1 MYSILGI
8 EEHEQARQF
17 LVKNWSFK
25 QEMELLKL
33 LIPKDVV
40 NKMSKANIGVDNDWK
55 YISDPLIPLYILG
68 LEAKLGAKNQV
79 TIGVVYSLPDQMSE
93 EDMFNNPR
101 TFFFLLFTFFIFTF
115 YFLFF
120 FNFNFNFYF
129 ILFYFF

>member
-101 TFFFLLFTFFIFTF
+101 TFFFFIFILFTF
-115 YFLFF
+115 YFLLFT
-120 FNFNFNFYF
+120 FYF
-129 ILFYFF
+129 LLFIFF